1 MAAVIYTPQNN
12 QNNKQDTNTYL
23 EAIELGKNQA
33 ALYINELLFN
43 ATTSFKQEK
52 KILATIKAPSLYD
65 VARKINNGDDFI
77 SIVTTTDIKYS

>member
-12 QNNKQDTNTYL
+12 QSNKQDTNTYL